1 MTARL
6 ELEEIVVSPGGKRVG
21 PLSLALPPGGAVA
34 LAGPSGSGK
43 TTVLRA
49 LAALDAPT
57 SGVVRVDGLTAEARG
72 VPEHRRKVAYISQQA
87 ALGDG
92 TARDALMRPFTFRS
106 AGGATFPEAA
116 AQALLTRLNL
126 PPGTLDKAARALS
139 VGEQQRVSLAR
150 ALLLRPL
157 VLLAD
162 EPTSA
167 LDPDAAQAVE
177 ALFTAARAEGAVLVL
192 VSHDPQQRARLA
204 DHALE
209 LA

>member
-1 MTARL
+1 MVT
-6 ELEEIVVSPGGKRVG
+6 PGGQRVG
-21 PLSLALPPGGAVA
+21 PLSITVPAGGAVA

-57 SGVVRVDGLTAEARG
+57 SGVVRVDGMTAGERG
-72 VPEHRRKVAYISQQA
+72 APEHRRKVAYISQQA
-87 ALGDG
+87 ALGEG

-106 AGGATFPEAA
+106 AHGAAFPEAE
-116 AQALLTRLNL
+116 AQALLTRLHL
-126 PPGTLDKAARALS
+126 GPGTLDKAARALS

-150 ALLLRPL
+150 TLLLQPL

-167 LDPDAAQAVE
+167 LDPDAARAVE
-177 ALFTAARAEGAVLVL
+177 ALFAEARAGGAVLVL

-204 DHALE
+204 DQSLE